1 MLQLTTKQPQH
12 LIFDIDA
19 AFSKL
24 KFKDMKFI
32 FSRALS
38 MSKATSA
45 ISLDNLPD
53 DITPEAIGI
62 KTPFG
67 FTNLNNIPNGVK
79 AYVLACIAIRDK
91 EQIYLPE
98 CVFGSTVRKALAEA
112 CKNTSYVTLYAP
124 QGYFTSAYF
133 PLSERCE
140 VLVCID
146 GEVKQLTC

>member
-12 LIFDIDA
+12 LIFDIDTV
-19 AFSKL
+19 FSKL

-32 FSRALS
+32 ISRALS

-45 ISLDNLPD
+45 ISLDNLSD

-67 FTNLNNIPNGVK
+67 FTNLNNIPNDVK
-79 AYVLACIAIRDK
+79 AYVFACIAIRDK

-98 CVFGSTVRKALAEA
+98 CVRINYSQSFSKSLQEYFICYFICITRV
-112 CKNTSYVTLYAP
+112 LYKCM
-124 QGYFTSAYF
+124 FS
-133 PLSERCE
+133 
-140 VLVCID
+140 I
-146 GEVKQLTC
+146 K